1 MPVLTNHSLFPIN
14 CVPQWFSAE
23 QLKIP
28 DPVLKNWLLDTGS
41 LTERL
46 QANSRHFRLELL
58 GQEELAINA
67 SEQASLGIEQVNPVI
82 REVLLQ
88 GNQQNWVYARSLMSR
103 KLCDDASHQF
113 GQLGNTPLGKVI
125 FNDPRFTRQPFEIC
139 CLQGNTLLHQ
149 TFHITPTYTLW
160 GRRSVFSYQEYKLMV
175 AEIFLPNAP
184 AYKNQEI

>member
-1 MPVLTNHSLFPIN
+1 MTKHFLFPIN
-14 CVPQWFSAE
+14 YVPQWFSAE

-67 SEQASLGIEQVNPVI
+67 SEQTSLGIEQTNPVV

-139 CLQGNTLLHQ
+139 RVQSGSVLHQ
-149 TFHITPTYTLW
+149 KLNIDSSFSLW